1 MNNKPES
8 YWIFQLIEIVV
19 PKTVWNLNK
28 IIKVFNCI
36 VCLGLPW
43 IQFLSV
49 CDNNAVDIVA
59 VAPVWLHDTCTY
71 SYHDSLLHCVHTC
84 RFSTFIR
91 STLFSVSFRLFW
103 ISCVQ
108 KENALEFVLRSLY
121 YLITWIGHHDY
132 CIRVLNAKVQAAR
145 QFCCRKSYAGRD
157 RSRRFKWC
165 ACNKFTSFIWRSCS
179 VNTVVRLVYWNTFH

>member
-8 YWIFQLIEIVV
+8 YWIVQLIEIVV

-91 STLFSVSFRLFW
+91 STLFYVSFRLFW

-108 KENALEFVLRSLY
+108 KKCFGVRVAVTLLFNHVDWTSWLLY
-121 YLITWIGHHDY
+121 Y
-132 CIRVLNAKVQAAR
+132 VLNAKVQAAR
-145 QFCCRKSYAGRD
+145 QFCCRKSYGGRD

-165 ACNKFTSFIWRSCS
+165 ACNKFTTFIWRSCS